1 MQILVTGGAGFIGS
15 HIVDAYLQEGHQV
28 VVVDNLTTG
37 KKSNVHQAAILYP
50 IDICSFKELEV
61 VFQKH
66 TFDVVNHHAA
76 QINVRRSI
84 EKPIFDAEI
93 NIIGSL
99 NLFELCRKYGV
110 KKCIFAS
117 SGGAIYGTPKQ
128 IPVDENAIT
137 KPLSPYGIAK
147 LSVEQYLDYYYQVW
161 NLERVILRYGNVYGP
176 RQDPQGEAGV
186 ISIFCNNILR
196 GDPCVVFGDGW
207 KTRDYVSVHD
217 VASANLLALYSS
229 ADIYNI
235 GTGLE
240 TSVNQLIDMLQKI
253 TLQNISITYDKD
265 RKGEIERI
273 ALLPKKANDL
283 LGWKT
288 TISLYEGIEEVF
300 NWYQQKKTRDGNR
313 K

>member
-28 VVVDNLTTG
+28 VVVDNLSTG
-37 KKSNVHQAAILYP
+37 KKSNLNQAAVFYP
-50 IDICSFKELEV
+50 IDICSWKELEL

-66 TFDVVNHHAA
+66 AFEVVNHHAA
-76 QINVRRSI
+76 QINLRRSMD
-84 EKPIFDAEI
+84 EPVFDAEV

-110 KKCIFAS
+110 KKFIFAS
-117 SGGAIYGTPKQ
+117 SGGAIYGIPKQ
-128 IPVDENAIT
+128 IPVDEKAPT

-147 LSVEQYLDYYYQVW
+147 LSVEQYLEYYFQVW
-161 NLERVILRYGNVYGP
+161 DLERIILRYGNVYGP

-186 ISIFCNNILR
+186 ISIFCNNILK
-196 GDPCVVFGDGW
+196 GDPCIVFGDGS

-217 VASANLLALYSS
+217 IASANLLALNSS
-229 ADIYNI
+229 ANIYNL

-240 TSVNQLIDMLQKI
+240 TSVNQLIDLLQKVAN
-253 TLQNISITYDKD
+253 QKISIIYDQD

-273 ALLPKKANDL
+273 ALFSRQAREL
-283 LGWKT
+283 LGWET
-288 TISLYEGIEEVF
+288 TIPLNKGIEEVF
-300 NWYQQKKTRDGNR
+300 RWYQQECCKNNT
-313 K
+313 

>member
-15 HIVDAYLQEGHQV
+15 HIVDIYLQEGHQV
-28 VVVDNLTTG
+28 VVIDNLSTG
-37 KKSNVHQAAILYP
+37 KNSNVNQAALFYP
-50 IDICSFKELEV
+50 IDICSFKELEL

-66 TFDVVNHHAA
+66 NFDVVNHHAA

-84 EKPIFDAEI
+84 EKPIFDAET

-128 IPVDENAIT
+128 IPVDENALT
-137 KPLSPYGIAK
+137 KPLSPYGVAK

-161 NLERVILRYGNVYGP
+161 NLERIILRYGNVYGP

-196 GDPCVVFGDGW
+196 GNPCVVFGDGF

-217 VASANLLALYSS
+217 VAAANLLALYSS

-235 GTGLE
+235 GTGIE
-240 TSVNQLIDMLQKI
+240 TSVNQLIDMIQKVAHQK
-253 TLQNISITYDKD
+253 TSIIHDND

-273 ALLPKKANDL
+273 ALFSMKANKL
-283 LGWKT
+283 LGWEI
-288 TISLYEGIEEVF
+288 TIPLSKGIEEIF
-300 NWYQQKKTRDGNR
+300 CWYQQEYYKNNT
-313 K
+313 

>member
-28 VVVDNLTTG
+28 VVVDNLSTG
-37 KKSNVHQAAILYP
+37 KKSNLNQAAVFYP
-50 IDICSFKELEV
+50 IDICSWKELEL

-66 TFDVVNHHAA
+66 AFEVVNHHAA
-76 QINVRRSI
+76 QINLRRSMD
-84 EKPIFDAEI
+84 EPVFDAEV

-110 KKCIFAS
+110 KKFIFAS
-117 SGGAIYGTPKQ
+117 SGGAIYGIPKQ
-128 IPVDENAIT
+128 IPVDEKAPT

-147 LSVEQYLDYYYQVW
+147 LSVEQYLEYYFQVW
-161 NLERVILRYGNVYGP
+161 DLERIILRYGNVYGP

-186 ISIFCNNILR
+186 ISIFCNNILK
-196 GDPCVVFGDGW
+196 GDPCIVFGDGS

-217 VASANLLALYSS
+217 ITSANLLALNSS
-229 ADIYNI
+229 ANIYNL

-240 TSVNQLIDMLQKI
+240 TSVNQLIDLLQKVAN
-253 TLQNISITYDKD
+253 QKISIIYDQD

-273 ALLPKKANDL
+273 ALFSRQAREL
-283 LGWKT
+283 LGWET
-288 TISLYEGIEEVF
+288 TIPLNKGIEEVF
-300 NWYQQKKTRDGNR
+300 RWYQQECCKNNT
-313 K
+313 

>member
-28 VVVDNLTTG
+28 VVVDNLSTG
-37 KKSNVHQAAILYP
+37 KKSNLNQAAVFYP
-50 IDICSFKELEV
+50 IDICSWKELEL

-66 TFDVVNHHAA
+66 AFEVVNHHAA
-76 QINVRRSI
+76 QINLRRSMD
-84 EKPIFDAEI
+84 EPVFDAEV

-110 KKCIFAS
+110 KKFIFAS
-117 SGGAIYGTPKQ
+117 SGGAIYGIPKQ
-128 IPVDENAIT
+128 IPVDEKAPT

-147 LSVEQYLDYYYQVW
+147 LSVEQYLEYYFQVW
-161 NLERVILRYGNVYGP
+161 DLERIILRYGNVYGP

-186 ISIFCNNILR
+186 ISIFCNNILK
-196 GDPCVVFGDGW
+196 GDPCIVFGDGS

-217 VASANLLALYSS
+217 IASANLLALNSS
-229 ADIYNI
+229 ANIYNL

-240 TSVNQLIDMLQKI
+240 TSVNQLIDLLQKVAN
-253 TLQNISITYDKD
+253 QKISIIYDQD

-273 ALLPKKANDL
+273 SLFSRQAREL
-283 LGWKT
+283 LGWET
-288 TISLYEGIEEVF
+288 TIPLNKGIEEVF
-300 NWYQQKKTRDGNR
+300 RWYQQECCKNNT
-313 K
+313 

>member
-28 VVVDNLTTG
+28 VVVDNLSKG
-37 KKSNVHQAAILYP
+37 KKSNVNQAAVFYP
-50 IDICSFKELEV
+50 IDICYSEELEL
-61 VFQKH
+61 VFQRH
-66 TFDVVNHHAA
+66 AFDVVNHHAA
-76 QINVRRSI
+76 QINLRRSI
-84 EKPIFDAEI
+84 DEPVFDAKV

-117 SGGAIYGTPKQ
+117 SGGAIYGAPKQ
-128 IPVDENAIT
+128 IPVGEKAPT

-147 LSVEQYLDYYYQVW
+147 LSVEQYLEYYYQVW
-161 NLERVILRYGNVYGP
+161 DLERIILRYGNVYGP

-186 ISIFCNNILR
+186 ISIFCNNILK
-196 GDPCVVFGDGW
+196 GDPCIVFGDGC

-217 VASANLLALYSS
+217 ITSANLLALNSS
-229 ADIYNI
+229 ANIYNL

-240 TSVNQLIDMLQKI
+240 TSVNQLIDMLQKVAN
-253 TLQNISITYDKD
+253 QKISIIYDQD

-273 ALLPKKANDL
+273 ALYSKKAREL
-283 LGWKT
+283 LGWET
-288 TISLYEGIEEVF
+288 TIPLNQGIEEVF
-300 NWYQQKKTRDGNR
+300 WWYQQEHYKK
-313 K
+313 

>member
-1 MQILVTGGAGFIGS
+1 MHILVTGGAGFIGS

-28 VVVDNLTTG
+28 VVVDNLSTG
-37 KKSNVHQAAILYP
+37 KKSNLNQAAILYQV
-50 IDICSFKELEV
+50 DICSFEELEV
-61 VFQKH
+61 IFQKY

-99 NLFELCRKYGV
+99 NLFELCRKYRV

-117 SGGAIYGTPKQ
+117 SGGAVYGTVKQ
-128 IPVDENAIT
+128 LPVDENAIT

-196 GDPCVVFGDGW
+196 GDPCVIFGDGW
-207 KTRDYVSVHD
+207 KTRDYISVHD

-229 ADIYNI
+229 SEIYNI

-240 TSVNQLIDMLQKI
+240 TSVNQLIDILQKI
-253 TLQNISITYDKD
+253 AQQKISVIHDKD
-265 RKGEIERI
+265 RMGEIERI
-273 ALLPKKANDL
+273 ALLSKKANEL

-288 TISLYEGIEEVF
+288 TVSLNKGIEEVF
-300 NWYQQKKTRDGNR
+300 QWYQQKHCKSSN
-313 K
+313 

>member
-28 VVVDNLTTG
+28 VVVDNLSTG
-37 KKSNVHQAAILYP
+37 KKSNLNQAAVFYP
-50 IDICSFKELEV
+50 IDICSWKELEL

-66 TFDVVNHHAA
+66 AFEVVNHHAA
-76 QINVRRSI
+76 QINLRRSMD
-84 EKPIFDAEI
+84 EPVFDAEV

-117 SGGAIYGTPKQ
+117 SGGAIYGIPKQ
-128 IPVDENAIT
+128 IPVDEKAPT

-147 LSVEQYLDYYYQVW
+147 LSVEQYLEYYFQVW
-161 NLERVILRYGNVYGP
+161 DLERIILRYGNVYGP

-186 ISIFCNNILR
+186 ISIFCNNILK
-196 GDPCVVFGDGW
+196 GDPCIVFGDGS

-217 VASANLLALYSS
+217 IASANLLALNSS
-229 ADIYNI
+229 ANIYNL

-240 TSVNQLIDMLQKI
+240 TSVNQLIDLLQKVAN
-253 TLQNISITYDKD
+253 QKISIIYDQD

-273 ALLPKKANDL
+273 ALFSRQAREL
-283 LGWKT
+283 LGWET
-288 TISLYEGIEEVF
+288 TIPLNKGIEEVF
-300 NWYQQKKTRDGNR
+300 RWYQQECCKNNT
-313 K
+313 

>member
-28 VVVDNLTTG
+28 VVVDNLSTG
-37 KKSNVHQAAILYP
+37 KKSNLNQAAVFYP
-50 IDICSFKELEV
+50 IDICSWKELEL

-66 TFDVVNHHAA
+66 AFEVVNHHAA
-76 QINVRRSI
+76 QINLRRSMD
-84 EKPIFDAEI
+84 EPVFDAEV

-110 KKCIFAS
+110 KKFIFAS
-117 SGGAIYGTPKQ
+117 SGGAIYGIPKQ
-128 IPVDENAIT
+128 IPVDEKAPT

-147 LSVEQYLDYYYQVW
+147 LSVEQYLEYYYQVW
-161 NLERVILRYGNVYGP
+161 DLERIILRYGNVYGP

-186 ISIFCNNILR
+186 ISIFCNNILK
-196 GDPCVVFGDGW
+196 GDPCIVFGDGS

-217 VASANLLALYSS
+217 IASANLLALNSS
-229 ADIYNI
+229 ANIYNL

-240 TSVNQLIDMLQKI
+240 TSVNQLIDLLQKVAN
-253 TLQNISITYDKD
+253 QKISIIYDQD

-273 ALLPKKANDL
+273 ALFSRQAREL
-283 LGWKT
+283 LGWET
-288 TISLYEGIEEVF
+288 TIPLNKGIEEVF
-300 NWYQQKKTRDGNR
+300 RWYQQECCKNNT
-313 K
+313 

>member
-1 MQILVTGGAGFIGS
+1 MHILVTGGAGFIGS

-28 VVVDNLTTG
+28 VVVDNLSTG
-37 KKSNVHQAAILYP
+37 KKSNLNQAAILYQV
-50 IDICSFKELEV
+50 DICSFEELEV
-61 VFQKH
+61 IFQKYA
-66 TFDVVNHHAA
+66 FDVVNHHAA

-84 EKPIFDAEI
+84 EKPTFDAEI

-99 NLFELCRKYGV
+99 NLFELCRKYRV

-117 SGGAIYGTPKQ
+117 SGGAVYGTVKQ
-128 IPVDENAIT
+128 LPVDENAIT

-196 GDPCVVFGDGW
+196 GDPCVIFGDGW
-207 KTRDYVSVHD
+207 KTRDYISVHD

-229 ADIYNI
+229 SEIYNI

-240 TSVNQLIDMLQKI
+240 TSVNQLIDILQKI
-253 TLQNISITYDKD
+253 AQQKISVIHDKD
-265 RKGEIERI
+265 RMGEIERI
-273 ALLPKKANDL
+273 ALLSKKANEL

-288 TISLYEGIEEVF
+288 TISLNKGIEEVF
-300 NWYQQKKTRDGNR
+300 QWYQQKHCKSSN
-313 K
+313 

>member
-28 VVVDNLTTG
+28 VVVDNLSTG
-37 KKSNVHQAAILYP
+37 KKSNLNQAAVFYP
-50 IDICSFKELEV
+50 IDICSWKELEL

-66 TFDVVNHHAA
+66 AFEVVNHHAA
-76 QINVRRSI
+76 QINLRRSMD
-84 EKPIFDAEI
+84 EPVFDAEV

-110 KKCIFAS
+110 KKFIFAS
-117 SGGAIYGTPKQ
+117 SGGAIYGIPKQ
-128 IPVDENAIT
+128 IPVDEKAPT

-147 LSVEQYLDYYYQVW
+147 LSVEQYLEYYFQVW
-161 NLERVILRYGNVYGP
+161 DLERIILRYGNVYGP

-186 ISIFCNNILR
+186 ISIFCNNILK
-196 GDPCVVFGDGW
+196 GDPCIVFGDGS

-217 VASANLLALYSS
+217 IASANLLVLNSS
-229 ADIYNI
+229 ANIYNL

-240 TSVNQLIDMLQKI
+240 TSVNQLIDLLQKVAN
-253 TLQNISITYDKD
+253 QKISIIYDQD

-273 ALLPKKANDL
+273 ALFSRQAREL
-283 LGWKT
+283 LGWET
-288 TISLYEGIEEVF
+288 TIPLNKGIEEVF
-300 NWYQQKKTRDGNR
+300 RWYQQECCKNNT
-313 K
+313 

>member
-15 HIVDAYLQEGHQV
+15 YIVDAYLQEGHQV
-28 VVVDNLTTG
+28 VVVDNLSTG
-37 KKSNVHQAAILYP
+37 KKSNLNQAAVFYP
-50 IDICSFKELEV
+50 IDICSWKELEL

-66 TFDVVNHHAA
+66 AFEVVNHHAA
-76 QINVRRSI
+76 QINLRRSI
-84 EKPIFDAEI
+84 DEPVFDAEV

-117 SGGAIYGTPKQ
+117 SGGAIYGIPKQ
-128 IPVDENAIT
+128 IPVDEKAPT

-147 LSVEQYLDYYYQVW
+147 LSVEQYLEYYFQVW
-161 NLERVILRYGNVYGP
+161 DLERIILRYGNVYGP

-186 ISIFCNNILR
+186 ISIFCNNILK
-196 GDPCVVFGDGW
+196 GDPCIVFGDGS

-217 VASANLLALYSS
+217 IASANLLALNSS
-229 ADIYNI
+229 ANIYNL

-240 TSVNQLIDMLQKI
+240 TSVNQLIDLLQKVAN
-253 TLQNISITYDKD
+253 QKISIIYDQD

-273 ALLPKKANDL
+273 ALFSRQAREL
-283 LGWKT
+283 LGWET
-288 TISLYEGIEEVF
+288 TIPLNKGIEEVF
-300 NWYQQKKTRDGNR
+300 RWYQQECCKNNT
-313 K
+313 

>member
-28 VVVDNLTTG
+28 VVVDNLSTG
-37 KKSNVHQAAILYP
+37 KKSNLNQAAVFYP
-50 IDICSFKELEV
+50 IDICSWKELEL

-66 TFDVVNHHAA
+66 AFEVVNHHAA
-76 QINVRRSI
+76 QINLRRSI
-84 EKPIFDAEI
+84 DEPVFDAEV

-117 SGGAIYGTPKQ
+117 SGGAIYGIPKQ
-128 IPVDENAIT
+128 IPVDEKAPT

-147 LSVEQYLDYYYQVW
+147 LSVEQYLEYYFQVW
-161 NLERVILRYGNVYGP
+161 DLERIILRYGNVYGP

-186 ISIFCNNILR
+186 ISIFCNNILK
-196 GDPCVVFGDGW
+196 GDPCIVFGDGS

-217 VASANLLALYSS
+217 IASANLLALNSS
-229 ADIYNI
+229 ANIYNL

-240 TSVNQLIDMLQKI
+240 TSVNQLIDLLQKVAN
-253 TLQNISITYDKD
+253 QKISIIYDQD

-273 ALLPKKANDL
+273 ALFSRQAREL
-283 LGWKT
+283 LGWET
-288 TISLYEGIEEVF
+288 TIPLNKGIEEVF
-300 NWYQQKKTRDGNR
+300 RWYQQECCKNNT
-313 K
+313 

>member
-28 VVVDNLTTG
+28 VVVDNLSTG
-37 KKSNVHQAAILYP
+37 KKSNLNQAAVFYP
-50 IDICSFKELEV
+50 IDICSWKELEL

-66 TFDVVNHHAA
+66 AFEVVNHHAA
-76 QINVRRSI
+76 QINLRRSMD
-84 EKPIFDAEI
+84 EPVFDAEV

-117 SGGAIYGTPKQ
+117 SGGAIYGIPKQ
-128 IPVDENAIT
+128 IPVDEKAPT

-147 LSVEQYLDYYYQVW
+147 LSVEQYLEYYFQVW
-161 NLERVILRYGNVYGP
+161 DLERIILRYGNVYGP

-186 ISIFCNNILR
+186 ISIFCNNILK
-196 GDPCVVFGDGW
+196 GDPCIVFGDGS

-217 VASANLLALYSS
+217 IASANLLALNSS
-229 ADIYNI
+229 ANIYNL

-240 TSVNQLIDMLQKI
+240 TSVNQLIDLLQKVAN
-253 TLQNISITYDKD
+253 QKISIIYDQD
-265 RKGEIERI
+265 QKGEIERI
-273 ALLPKKANDL
+273 ALFSRQAREL
-283 LGWKT
+283 LGWET
-288 TISLYEGIEEVF
+288 TIPLNKGIEEVF
-300 NWYQQKKTRDGNR
+300 RWYQQECCKNNT
-313 K
+313 

>member
-28 VVVDNLTTG
+28 VVVDNLSTG
-37 KKSNVHQAAILYP
+37 KKSNLKQAAVFYP
-50 IDICSFKELEV
+50 IDICSWKELEL

-66 TFDVVNHHAA
+66 AFEVVNHHAA
-76 QINVRRSI
+76 QINLRRSMD
-84 EKPIFDAEI
+84 EPVFDAEV

-110 KKCIFAS
+110 KKFIFAS
-117 SGGAIYGTPKQ
+117 SGGAIYGIPKQ
-128 IPVDENAIT
+128 IPVDEKAPT

-147 LSVEQYLDYYYQVW
+147 LSVEQYLEYYFQVW
-161 NLERVILRYGNVYGP
+161 DLERIILRYGNVYGP

-186 ISIFCNNILR
+186 ISIFCNNILK
-196 GDPCVVFGDGW
+196 GDPCIVFGDGS

-217 VASANLLALYSS
+217 IASANLLALNSS
-229 ADIYNI
+229 ANIYNL

-240 TSVNQLIDMLQKI
+240 TSVNQLIDLLQKVAN
-253 TLQNISITYDKD
+253 QKISIIYDQD

-273 ALLPKKANDL
+273 ALFSRQAREL
-283 LGWKT
+283 LGWET
-288 TISLYEGIEEVF
+288 TIPLNKGIEEVF
-300 NWYQQKKTRDGNR
+300 RWYQQECCKNNT
-313 K
+313 